1 MNILKE
7 ITFDKSKELENIRK
21 EYDFI
26 KELDLSTP
34 NPYSFEKV
42 LSTNN
47 KISIIAEIKKGS
59 PSKGCFAPDL
69 DIVKQGKLYE
79 SLGASCISVLTNKKH
94 FYGDYQYIQRIRKE
108 TKLPILFKDFIIDT
122 FQIKLAKYLG
132 ANVIL
137 LIKRMLSVEKFEEL
151 LNEAKLHNLEVL
163 VEIHSLEEYESIKHL
178 PFNICGINNRSLK
191 DFSVDFKHTKLLSQ
205 LGHSSGRFVITESG
219 IRNREDLLSMRPHID
234 GALIG
239 ETLIVHPN
247 KLKTLHINKRRVEA
261 KICGITELNTAL
273 FAEKI
278 GADYIG
284 LVFAKS
290 KRQISKE
297 LGKHIATQLNKAYSV
312 GVFLNQSTDDIND
325 IYHHCHLDYVQIHGD
340 INLDKLS
347 VPKNK
352 IILAYSYNDI
362 EDCNYPLLL
371 IDGKNPG
378 SGESYSY
385 NGFIKP
391 PGTKLF
397 LAGGLNIENVRKR
410 VQNFN
415 PDVVD
420 ISSHVETNN
429 KKDHKKIKEFIEL
442 VGGL

>member
-7 ITFDKSKELENIRK
+7 ITFDKTKELEHIKK

-26 KELDLSTP
+26 NRLNLTTP

-42 LSTNN
+42 LSTSK

-79 SLGASCISVLTNKKH
+79 SMGASCISVLTDKKH
-94 FYGDYQYIQRIRKE
+94 FYGDYQSIQRIRKE
-108 TKLPILFKDFIIDT
+108 TQLPILFKDFVIDT
-122 FQIKLAKYLG
+122 FQVKLAKYLG

-137 LIKRMLSVEKFEEL
+137 LIKRILSVEKFEEL
-151 LNEAKLHNLEVL
+151 LNEAKMHNLEIL

-178 PFNICGINNRSLK
+178 SFNICGINNRSLK
-191 DFSVDFKHTKLLSQ
+191 DFSVDFKHTRLLSQ
-205 LGHSSGRFVITESG
+205 IIQSSGRFVITESG
-219 IRNREDLLSMRPHID
+219 IKNREDLLSMRPYID

-239 ETLIVHPN
+239 ETLTLQPT
-247 KLKTLHINKRRVEA
+247 KLKNLHINKKRIEI
-261 KICGITELNTAL
+261 KICGITDLDTAL
-273 FAEKI
+273 FTEKI
-278 GADYIG
+278 GVDYIG
-284 LVFAKS
+284 LVFAES
-290 KRQISKE
+290 KRQITKE
-297 LGKHIATQLNKAYSV
+297 LGKLISSKLNKVSSV
-312 GVFLNQSTDDIND
+312 GVFLNHSTDDIND
-325 IYHHCHLDYVQIHGD
+325 IYQYCKLDYVQIHGA
-340 INLDKLS
+340 IELDKLS
-347 VPKNK
+347 VPKDK
-352 IILAYSYNDI
+352 IILANTYNNITDS
-362 EDCNYPLLL
+362 NYPLLL

-391 PGTKLF
+391 PDTKLF
-397 LAGGLNIENVRKR
+397 LAGGLNIDNVRER
-410 VQNFN
+410 IQTFN

-442 VGGL
+442 VGGI